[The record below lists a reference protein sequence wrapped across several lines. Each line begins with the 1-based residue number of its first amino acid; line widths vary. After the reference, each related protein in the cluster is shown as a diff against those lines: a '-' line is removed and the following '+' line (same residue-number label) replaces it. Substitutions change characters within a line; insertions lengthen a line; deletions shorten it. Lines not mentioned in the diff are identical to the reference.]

1 MKTQLVTAVLFC
13 LPLTL
18 LVLATS
24 AGAQLP
30 PEGLYLTATGS
41 SAGLY
46 ELGAWP
52 SASRKSTLALNALKT
67 APGNQSFIATM
78 SRPFP
83 QGAAIVN
90 VSKSGAMTTVAG
102 LPLGKRASGIAVDQ
116 DGSTIIAS
124 AGVIYR
130 LGRSGLTTFSAV
142 SGAWQAIDREDSTG
156 GFVAG
161 DSTGRLVSLSR
172 FNGTVLRTIRTNL
185 GTITGVAYNPVNATY
200 VVSRAGT
207 LAGVLILR
215 PSGTTLTTIHL
226 QNARAVT
233 VDEKRGDVWMAST
246 DGIVVQ
252 TDAVGTIKSTARY
265 VISPVSGLDIAEDQN
280 VSLQATGEVGNW
292 AQVTLTFRRHLG
304 WRYICALSLGQR
316 PGIPF
321 PGGRVLNLY
330 PDWLFMLTV
339 YDLLPGLTADLH
351 GVIHPLTGQAFPR
364 FLIPRGFPIG
374 LRIYVGAVAWKP
386 GVSTVEVGNVDVLLT
401 QQTPK

>member
-1 MKTQLVTAVLFC
+1 MKTLPVSAVLSAPA
-13 LPLTL
+13 LIL
-18 LVLATS
+18 LVLAT
-24 AGAQLP
+24 AGVAQLP

-41 SAGLY
+41 NAGLY
-46 ELGAWP
+46 QLEAWP
-52 SASRKSTLALNALKT
+52 SASRKSTLALNALKVD
-67 APGNQSFIATM
+67 PGNQSFIAAM
-78 SRPFP
+78 SRGFP
-83 QGAAIVN
+83 QGSAIVN
-90 VSKSGAMTTVAG
+90 VSRSGAMTTLGG
-102 LPLGKRASGIAVDQ
+102 LPLGKRATGIAVDQ
-116 DGSTIIAS
+116 DGSTIIS
-124 AGVIYR
+124 SSNVIYR
-130 LGRSGLTTFSAV
+130 LGRSGLTVFSSV
-142 SGAWQAIDREDSTG
+142 TGAWQAIDREDTTG
-156 GFVAG
+156 NFVAA

-172 FNGTVLRTIRTNL
+172 FDGRVLRTIRTNL
-185 GTITGVAYNPVNATY
+185 GTLTGVAYNPVNATY

-215 PSGTTLTTIHL
+215 PSGTTLTTLHL

-252 TDAVGTIKSTARY
+252 TDAIGTVKSTGRY
-265 VISPVSGLDIAEDQN
+265 VVSTATGLDVSEDQN
-280 VSLQATGEVGNW
+280 VSLQATGELGSW
-292 AQVTLTFRRHLG
+292 AQVVLTFRRYLG

-339 YDLLPGLTADLH
+339 HDLLPGLTADLH
-351 GVIHPLTGQAFPR
+351 GVLHPLTGQAFPK
-364 FLIPRGFPIG
+364 FLIPRGFPVG

-386 GVSTVEVGNVDVLLT
+386 GISTVEVGNVEVLLT